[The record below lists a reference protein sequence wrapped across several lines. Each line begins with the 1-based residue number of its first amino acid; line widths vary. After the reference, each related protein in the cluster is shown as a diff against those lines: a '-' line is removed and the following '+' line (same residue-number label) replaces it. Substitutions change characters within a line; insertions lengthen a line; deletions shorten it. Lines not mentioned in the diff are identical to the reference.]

1 MCAKCARHHLMK
13 RRKKTNKPGLDVMET
28 VAAGTII
35 GVLASSGCPVNG
47 PDFSA

>member
-13 RRKKTNKPGLDVMET
+13 RRKKTNKPGLDVMVT

-35 GVLASSGCPVNG
+35 GALASRGCPVNG
-47 PDFSA
+47 LDLSV